1 MRVSKIGCGEG
12 AETERERE
20 KEKEDKEIARQ
31 SWGEAARKRKQH
43 RESVA
48 KSTMIN
54 TILKKIYKKDIFI
67 YYILAQ

>member
-1 MRVSKIGCGEG
+1 MWRRGRDR
-12 AETERERE
+12 ERERE

-54 TILKKIYKKDIFI
+54 TIQQNIQKRYI
-67 YYILAQ
+67 YILYTRSVK

>member
-1 MRVSKIGCGEG
+1 MEKGQRQ
-12 AETERERE
+12 RERE

-54 TILKKIYKKDIFI
+54 TIQQNIQKRYI
-67 YYILAQ
+67 YILYTRSVK